1 MIPCPQVV
9 PRTEV
14 GMFTCLSATILN
26 SRLFACIGG
35 CRTYLAPQQ
44 LGAPELHFCLQHH
57 HRVVA

>member
-26 SRLFACIGG
+26 SRA
-35 CRTYLAPQQ
+35 LA
-44 LGAPELHFCLQHH
+44 
-57 HRVVA
+57 VVEPTKRPATWRA

>member
-35 CRTYLAPQQ
+35 C
-44 LGAPELHFCLQHH
+44 
-57 HRVVA
+57 